1 MNTSKKAVPATRC
14 WFQERENKH
23 LTFEPDTLNLNSVEI
38 EAKVEHCQL
47 RHEFRNKAVFRP

>member
-14 WFQERENKH
+14 WFQERENKR

-38 EAKVEHCQL
+38 EARVEHCQL
-47 RHEFRNKAVFRP
+47 RHEFRNKAV